1 MIKLKQLIK
10 EKINVVNTANYFAQK
25 LYDLLRAER
34 PIFAFNKFER
44 ELSTL
49 NLSDEQIKQVSK
61 KLWNS
66 KGNMNLNRLKQLT
79 RQELIKI
86 LS

>member
-1 MIKLKQLIK
+1 MIKLKSLLEK
-10 EKINVVNTANYFAQK
+10 KINVINTANYFAQK
-25 LYDLLRAER
+25 LYDLLRNER

-49 NLSDEQIKQVSK
+49 NLSDEQIKQISR

-66 KGNMNLNRLKQLT
+66 KGSVNLNQLKQLT
-79 RQELIKI
+79 RQELIKN
-86 LS
+86 LL

>member
-1 MIKLKQLIK
+1 MIKLKSLLEK
-10 EKINVVNTANYFAQK
+10 KINVINTANYFAQK
-25 LYDLLRAER
+25 LYDLLRNER

-49 NLSDEQIKQVSK
+49 NLSDEQIKQISR

-66 KGNMNLNRLKQLT
+66 IGSVNLNQLKQLT
-79 RQELIKI
+79 RQELIKN
-86 LS
+86 LL

>member
-10 EKINVVNTANYFAQK
+10 EEINVVNTANYFAQK
-25 LYDLLRAER
+25 LYDLLRDEK